1 MPNRHQLVP
10 RQTSQ
15 TVPAADPTLN
25 AQIAQAERVGLSAVA
40 RIQAGA
46 FAASVAMQN
55 ATMLS
60 RSADAAFRVS
70 PMGEDIY
77 RSILMAYGVFATNEI
92 QRLGLHDGGQH

>member
-1 MPNRHQLVP
+1 MPDRHLVR

-15 TVPAADPTLN
+15 PVPAADPALN
-25 AQIAQAERVGLSAVA
+25 AQIAQAELVGLSAVA
-40 RIQAGA
+40 RLQAGA

-92 QRLGLHDGGQH
+92 QRLGFHDGGQS

>member
-1 MPNRHQLVP
+1 MSERHLVR
-10 RQTSQ
+10 RQISQ
-15 TVPAADPTLN
+15 PVPAADPALN
-25 AQIAQAERVGLSAVA
+25 AQIVQAERVGLSAVA

-77 RSILMAYGVFATNEI
+77 RSILMAYGVFSTSEI
-92 QRLGLHDGGQH
+92 QRLGFHDGGEHS

>member
-1 MPNRHQLVP
+1 MPSHDLVQ
-10 RQTSQ
+10 RQSAPVAQ
-15 TVPAADPTLN
+15 PDPTLN
-25 AQIAQAERVGLSAVA
+25 AQVAAAERVGIAAVA

-70 PMGEDIY
+70 PMGEDLY
-77 RSILMAYGVFATNEI
+77 RGILMAYGAFATNEI
-92 QRLGLHDGGQH
+92 QRLGFHDGGQS